1 MGRKSTTGGVRPA
14 GDRIELYF
22 KFQGLKCRPTI
33 DQKPTPSALT
43 YAKRLVASIEERI
56 RHGRF
61 TYDDLA
67 REFPTYK
74 GLPRFAPADRPR
86 PANAPRTFKDYGALW
101 LGTKGQLSP
110 STLRGYRGVLKAHW
124 YQWFGDDAIGAIL
137 PSTVKTK
144 LGSLAVDRKT
154 HNNIL
159 DPGRQVFELAKGDKA
174 IAENPCDGIDFLDL
188 PESEPD
194 PYTLEEVDLILPKI
208 RERWGAEVHDYYEAA
223 FFSGMRPSEQIEQRW
238 DLDIDMRAAET
249 RVQRA
254 RVEDTVKDTKTYYNR
269 TIEHHSR
276 YHAALERQFAR
287 TGLAGGYVWVSPFS
301 GNGRKRGEPWL
312 DEHRQG
318 EMFRTAVK
326 LLRIRPRPAKNT
338 RHTYATVLLM
348 SGCKVAWA
356 ASQLGHSAAVFE
368 KKYAKWISRAD
379 AGAELAKAEAF
390 TGQSAGQ
397 SGGKRRFKAV

>member
-1 MGRKSTTGGVRPA
+1 MGRRSTTGGVAPA
-14 GDRIELYF
+14 GSRIQIYF
-22 KFQGLKCRPTI
+22 RFQLQKCRPTLEL
-33 DQKPTPSALT
+33 KPTPSNLE
-43 YAKRLVASIEERI
+43 YAKRLVRDIEDRI

-61 TYDDLA
+61 THEDLA

-74 GLPRFAPADRPR
+74 GLARFAPSEAP
-86 PANAPRTFKDYGALW
+86 PAGKKASTFREYGELW

-110 STLRGYRGVLKAHW
+110 STLRGYAGVLKAHW
-124 YQWFGDDAIGAIL
+124 YPWFGDRHVASIL
-137 PSTVKTK
+137 PSEVKTK
-144 LGSLAVDRKT
+144 LGSLPVDRKT

-159 DPGRQVFELAKGDKA
+159 DPGRQVFELARGDRV
-174 IAENPCDGIDFLDL
+174 IARTRVLASTSSNL
-188 PESEPD
+188 PDSEPD
-194 PYTLEEVDLILPKI
+194 PFTLAEVDLILPKI
-208 RERWGAEVHDYYEAA
+208 RERWGDEVHDYYEAA
-223 FFSGMRPSEQIEQRW
+223 FFSGMRPSEQIESRW
-238 DLDIDMRAAET
+238 DLDIDMRARET

-254 RVEDTVKDTKTYYNR
+254 RVEGKVKDTKTYDNR

-287 TGLAGGYVWVSPFS
+287 TGLAGGYVWLSPFS

-326 LLRIRPRPAKNT
+326 LLRMRPRPAKNT

-348 SGCKVAWA
+348 SDAKVAWC
-356 ASQLGHSAAVFE
+356 ASQMGHSKAMFE
-368 KKYAKWISRAD
+368 KRYAKWIPRED
-379 AGAELAKAEAF
+379 AGAELAKVEAF

-397 SGGKRRFKAV
+397 KTVKRRFKAV

>member
-22 KFQGLKCRPTI
+22 KFQGLKCRPTL

-43 YAKRLVASIEERI
+43 YAKRLVAGIEERI

-74 GLPRFAPADRPR
+74 GLARFAPADQPR

-223 FFSGMRPSEQIEQRW
+223 FFSGMRPSEQIESRW

-356 ASQLGHSAAVFE
+356 AAQLGHSAAVFE
-368 KKYAKWISRAD
+368 KKYAKWITRAD